1 MSLFSM
7 IGIRSKINEYK
18 DEFEARVKRVYYK

>member
-7 IGIRSKINEYK
+7 IEIRSKINEDK
-18 DEFEARVKRVYYK
+18 DELEARIKRVYYK